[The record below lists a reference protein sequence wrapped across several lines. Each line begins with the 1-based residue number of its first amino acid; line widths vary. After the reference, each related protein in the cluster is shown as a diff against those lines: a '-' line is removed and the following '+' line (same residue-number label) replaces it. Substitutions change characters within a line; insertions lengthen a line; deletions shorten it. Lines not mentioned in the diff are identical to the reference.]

1 MLLNDMDIQSLM
13 TAEKTKKRIAR
24 EQPIHVGSSSNARV
38 YSEQALLR
46 NQPRL
51 TDLIPLSRWA
61 YVALLLVGVGV
72 INLLQLGARQASI
85 ESNALPQELFAL
97 NGPGTLASWV
107 SSVLLL
113 MLCVG
118 SIQVYLIRR
127 FKADDYKGRYKIW
140 LWVAAIA
147 AVLSFEQATGAHRLL
162 QSVVDRFATAA
173 PWNQASLWWMMIVS
187 VVASYVG
194 IRLFFELSSNLGS
207 FALFVLTAMG
217 YGVVVCS
224 RWESMLGASYLTSAE
239 GQSVSLLGAN
249 LLMTTVVW
257 IYARTVYLSAQ
268 GGRQAAMISSAH
280 DYEFGVDAKNIESVA
295 MVAADESVMVKD
307 EDDFEEQ
314 YIAGDDE
321 LDAEVEDWDDFE
333 ELDEELDEEVDE
345 EVDEAVEYESD
356 SLEEDEEVEEVQDEY
371 EEYEE
376 HQEEQSHD
384 EYEDAL
390 EQEMQAEYAESLSMA
405 SDFEIDPCDY
415 ADAGEYADALEAATR
430 ASKITPAFASS
441 VQGVAEGDDFDEDA
455 FWSGYDLTKMSR
467 KQLRKM
473 RKKLARLKRQHIA
486 GHSTSRAA

>member
-1 MLLNDMDIQSLM
+1 MLLNETDIQSLM
-13 TAEKTKKRIAR
+13 TAEKPKKPTAGKK
-24 EQPIHVGSSSNARV
+24 PIHARSASNVRM
-38 YSEQALLR
+38 YSEQALLS

-61 YVALLLVGVGV
+61 YVAMLLVGVGV
-72 INLLQLGARQASI
+72 IYLLQLGARQASI
-85 ESNALPQELFAL
+85 ESNSLPLELFAL

-113 MLCVG
+113 LLCIG

-162 QSVVDRFATAA
+162 QSVVDRVATAA
-173 PWNQASLWWMMIVS
+173 PWNQAALWWMMIVS
-187 VVASYVG
+187 VVATYVG
-194 IRLFFELSSNLGS
+194 IRLFFELSGNMGS

-217 YGVVVCS
+217 YGMVVCS
-224 RWESMLGASYLTSAE
+224 RLESVLGASYLTSAE

-280 DYEFGVDAKNIESVA
+280 DHEFVVAAKNITGAA
-295 MVAADESVMVKD
+295 MFAADEGAVVKD

-314 YIAGDDE
+314 EITADEE
-321 LDAEVEDWDDFE
+321 LDAESEAEAEAEDWDDF
-333 ELDEELDEEVDE
+333 D
-345 EVDEAVEYESD
+345 EVDEAVAEDVDFEEYESD
-356 SLEEDEEVEEVQDEY
+356 ALEEDEEVEEVQDEY
-371 EEYEE
+371 VEYEE
-376 HQEEQSHD
+376 QEEENRHAG
-384 EYEDAL
+384 YEDAL
-390 EQEMQAEYAESLSMA
+390 EQEMEAEYAESLAMA
-405 SDFEIDPCDY
+405 SDSEIDPGDY
-415 ADAGEYADALEAATR
+415 ADAGEYADALEAAAR
-430 ASKITPAFASS
+430 ASRSTPAFASS
-441 VQGVAEGDDFDEDA
+441 VQGGAEGDDFDEDA

-473 RKKLARLKRQHIA
+473 RKKLARLKRQHT
-486 GHSTSRAA
+486 GRSNSRAA

>member
-13 TAEKTKKRIAR
+13 TAEKTKKRIAS

-72 INLLQLGARQASI
+72 IHLLQLGARQASI

-97 NGPGTLASWV
+97 NGPGTLTSWV

-118 SIQVYLIRR
+118 CIQVYLIRR

-173 PWNQASLWWMMIVS
+173 PWNQASLWWMMIVG

-207 FALFVLTAMG
+207 FVLFVLTAMG
-217 YGVVVCS
+217 YGAVVCS

-280 DYEFGVDAKNIESVA
+280 DYEFGVDAKNIEAVA
-295 MVAADESVMVKD
+295 MVVTDESVMDKD
-307 EDDFEEQ
+307 EDDF
-314 YIAGDDE
+314 
-321 LDAEVEDWDDFE
+321 
-333 ELDEELDEEVDE
+333 EEVDE
-345 EVDEAVEYESD
+345 EVDEEAEYESY
-356 SLEEDEEVEEVQDEY
+356 SLEEDEEVEEVQGEY
-371 EEYEE
+371 EEY
-376 HQEEQSHD
+376 EEQSHD

-405 SDFEIDPCDY
+405 SGAEIDPSDY
-415 ADAGEYADALEAATR
+415 ADAGEYADALEAVAR

-441 VQGVAEGDDFDEDA
+441 VQGVAEGEDFDEDA

-473 RKKLARLKRQHIA
+473 RKKLTRLKRQHTA

>member
-13 TAEKTKKRIAR
+13 TTEKTKKRIAN
-24 EQPIHVGSSSNARV
+24 EQPIDVRSSSNARV

-72 INLLQLGARQASI
+72 INLLQLGSRQASI
-85 ESNALPQELFAL
+85 ESNVLPLELFAL
-97 NGPGTLASWV
+97 NGSGTLASWV

-140 LWVAAIA
+140 LWVAAIS

-187 VVASYVG
+187 VVASCVG

-207 FALFVLTAMG
+207 FTLFVLTAMG

-224 RWESMLGASYLTSAE
+224 RCESMLGASYLTSAE
-239 GQSVSLLGAN
+239 GQSMSLLGAN
-249 LLMTTVVW
+249 LLMTTLVW
-257 IYARTVYLSAQ
+257 IYARTVYLTAQ
-268 GGRQAAMISSAH
+268 GGRQAALISSAH
-280 DYEFGVDAKNIESVA
+280 DYEFGVDAKNITAVA
-295 MVAADESVMVKD
+295 MVAAGESAMVKD
-307 EDDFEEQ
+307 DNDLEEQ
-314 YIAGDDE
+314 DIADDDE
-321 LDAEVEDWDDFE
+321 LDAEVEDWDDFDEVE
-333 ELDEELDEEVDE
+333 ED
-345 EVDEAVEYESD
+345 VEYESD
-356 SLEEDEEVEEVQDEY
+356 SLEEDEEVEEVEEVQDEY
-371 EEYEE
+371 EDYEE
-376 HQEEQSHD
+376 PQEEQVHD

-390 EQEMQAEYAESLSMA
+390 EQEMQDEYAESLELA
-405 SDFEIDPCDY
+405 SDSEIDPSDY
-415 ADAGEYADALEAATR
+415 ADAGEYADALEAAAR
-430 ASKITPAFASS
+430 EPKITPAFASS
-441 VQGVAEGDDFDEDA
+441 VQGVAEGDGFDEDA

-473 RKKLARLKRQHIA
+473 RKKLERLKRQHTA
-486 GHSTSRAA
+486 AHSNSRAA

>member
-1 MLLNDMDIQSLM
+1 MLLNETDIQSLM
-13 TAEKTKKRIAR
+13 TAEKTKKPTVRKK
-24 EQPIHVGSSSNARV
+24 PIPRSASNVRM
-38 YSEQALLR
+38 YSEQALLS

-61 YVALLLVGVGV
+61 YVAMLLVGVGV
-72 INLLQLGARQASI
+72 IYLLQLGARQASI
-85 ESNALPQELFAL
+85 ESNSLPLELFAL

-113 MLCVG
+113 LLCVG

-162 QSVVDRFATAA
+162 QSVVDRVATAA
-173 PWNQASLWWMMIVS
+173 PWNQAALWWMMIVS
-187 VVASYVG
+187 VVATYVG
-194 IRLFFELSSNLGS
+194 IRLFFELSSNMGS

-217 YGVVVCS
+217 YGMVVCS
-224 RWESMLGASYLTSAE
+224 RLESVLGASYLTSAE

-268 GGRQAAMISSAH
+268 GGRQAALISSAH
-280 DYEFGVDAKNIESVA
+280 DHEFGVDAKNITGAA
-295 MVAADESVMVKD
+295 MVAADEGAMVKD

-314 YIAGDDE
+314 DIAADEE
-321 LDAEVEDWDDFE
+321 LDAESDAEAADWDDF
-333 ELDEELDEEVDE
+333 DEE
-345 EVDEAVEYESD
+345 DEAVEEDVDFEEYESD
-356 SLEEDEEVEEVQDEY
+356 ALEEDEEVEEVQDEY
-371 EEYEE
+371 MEYEE
-376 HQEEQSHD
+376 QEEENQH
-384 EYEDAL
+384 EGYEDAL
-390 EQEMQAEYAESLSMA
+390 EQEMQAEYAESLAMA
-405 SDFEIDPCDY
+405 SDSEIDPGDY
-415 ADAGEYADALEAATR
+415 ADAGEYADALEAAAR
-430 ASKITPAFASS
+430 ESRSTPAFASS

-473 RKKLARLKRQHIA
+473 RKKLARLKRQHT
-486 GHSTSRAA
+486 GRSNSRAA

>member
-13 TAEKTKKRIAR
+13 TAEKTKKRIAS

-51 TDLIPLSRWA
+51 IDLIPLSRWA

-162 QSVVDRFATAA
+162 QGVVDRFATAA
-173 PWNQASLWWMMIVS
+173 PWNQASLWWMIIVS

-217 YGVVVCS
+217 YGAVVCS

-257 IYARTVYLSAQ
+257 IYARTVYLLAQ

-280 DYEFGVDAKNIESVA
+280 DYEFGVDAKNIEAAA
-295 MVAADESVMVKD
+295 MVAADESVMIKD

-314 YIAGDDE
+314 YIAGDEE

-333 ELDEELDEEVDE
+333 EEDEE
-345 EVDEAVEYESD
+345 VEYESD
-356 SLEEDEEVEEVQDEY
+356 SLEEDEEVEALHGEY
-371 EEYEE
+371 E
-376 HQEEQSHD
+376 

-405 SDFEIDPCDY
+405 SDVEIDPCDY
-415 ADAGEYADALEAATR
+415 ADAGEYADAVEAAAR

-473 RKKLARLKRQHIA
+473 RKKLARLKRQHTA

>member
-1 MLLNDMDIQSLM
+1 
-13 TAEKTKKRIAR
+13 
-24 EQPIHVGSSSNARV
+24 
-38 YSEQALLR
+38 
-46 NQPRL
+46 
-51 TDLIPLSRWA
+51 
-61 YVALLLVGVGV
+61 
-72 INLLQLGARQASI
+72 
-85 ESNALPQELFAL
+85 
-97 NGPGTLASWV
+97 LASWV

>member
-13 TAEKTKKRIAR
+13 TAEKTKKRIAS

-72 INLLQLGARQASI
+72 IHLLQLGARQASI

-97 NGPGTLASWV
+97 NGPGTLTSWV

-147 AVLSFEQATGAHRLL
+147 AVLSFDQATGAHRLL
-162 QSVVDRFATAA
+162 QGVVDRFATAA
-173 PWNQASLWWMMIVS
+173 PWNQASLWWMMIVG

-207 FALFVLTAMG
+207 FVLFVLTAMG
-217 YGVVVCS
+217 YGAVVCS

-280 DYEFGVDAKNIESVA
+280 DYEFGVDAKNIEAVA
-295 MVAADESVMVKD
+295 MVVTDESVMDKD

-314 YIAGDDE
+314 YIADDDE

-333 ELDEELDEEVDE
+333 EVDEEVDE
-345 EVDEAVEYESD
+345 EAEYESY
-356 SLEEDEEVEEVQDEY
+356 SLEEDEEVEEVQGEY
-371 EEYEE
+371 EEY
-376 HQEEQSHD
+376 EEQSHD

-405 SDFEIDPCDY
+405 SGAEIDPSDY
-415 ADAGEYADALEAATR
+415 ADAGEYADALEAVAR

-441 VQGVAEGDDFDEDA
+441 VQGVAEGEDFDEDA

-473 RKKLARLKRQHIA
+473 RKKLTRLKRQHTA

>member
-1 MLLNDMDIQSLM
+1 MLLNETDIQSLM
-13 TAEKTKKRIAR
+13 TAEKTKKPTVRKK
-24 EQPIHVGSSSNARV
+24 PIHARSASNVRM
-38 YSEQALLR
+38 YSEQALLS

-61 YVALLLVGVGV
+61 YVAMLLVGVGV
-72 INLLQLGARQASI
+72 IYLLQLGARQASI
-85 ESNALPQELFAL
+85 ESNSLPLELFAL

-113 MLCVG
+113 VLCVG

-162 QSVVDRFATAA
+162 QSVVDRVATAA
-173 PWNQASLWWMMIVS
+173 PWNQAALWWMMIVS
-187 VVASYVG
+187 VVATYVG
-194 IRLFFELSSNLGS
+194 IRLFFELSGNMGS

-217 YGVVVCS
+217 YGMVVCS
-224 RWESMLGASYLTSAE
+224 RLESVLGASYLTSAE

-268 GGRQAAMISSAH
+268 GGRQAAMIGSAH
-280 DYEFGVDAKNIESVA
+280 DHEFGVAANNITGAA
-295 MVAADESVMVKD
+295 MVAADEDAVVKD

-314 YIAGDDE
+314 DITANEE
-321 LDAEVEDWDDFE
+321 LDAESEAEAEDWDDF
-333 ELDEELDEEVDE
+333 D
-345 EVDEAVEYESD
+345 EVDEAVAEDVDFEEYESD
-356 SLEEDEEVEEVQDEY
+356 ALEEDEEVEEVQDEY
-371 EEYEE
+371 VEYEE
-376 HQEEQSHD
+376 QEEENRHAG
-384 EYEDAL
+384 YEDAL
-390 EQEMQAEYAESLSMA
+390 EQEMEAEYAESLAMA
-405 SDFEIDPCDY
+405 SDSEIDPGDY
-415 ADAGEYADALEAATR
+415 ADAGEYADALEAAAR
-430 ASKITPAFASS
+430 ESRSTPAFASS

-473 RKKLARLKRQHIA
+473 RKKLAHLKRQHT
-486 GHSTSRAA
+486 GRSNSRAA

>member
-1 MLLNDMDIQSLM
+1 
-13 TAEKTKKRIAR
+13 
-24 EQPIHVGSSSNARV
+24 
-38 YSEQALLR
+38 
-46 NQPRL
+46 
-51 TDLIPLSRWA
+51 
-61 YVALLLVGVGV
+61 
-72 INLLQLGARQASI
+72 
-85 ESNALPQELFAL
+85 
-97 NGPGTLASWV
+97 LASWV

-113 MLCVG
+113 ILCVG

-207 FALFVLTAMG
+207 FALFVLTAMV

-268 GGRQAAMISSAH
+268 GGRQAAMISSTR
-280 DYEFGVDAKNIESVA
+280 DDEFGVDAKNIEAVA
-295 MVAADESVMVKD
+295 MVAADESVMVQD

-314 YIAGDDE
+314 DIADDE
-321 LDAEVEDWDDFE
+321 LDAEVEDWDDF
-333 ELDEELDEEVDE
+333 DEVDE
-345 EVDEAVEYESD
+345 EVDEAVEEEVEEEVEYDEYESN
-356 SLEEDEEVEEVQDEY
+356 SLEEDEEVQDEY
-371 EEYEE
+371 EVYEE
-376 HQEEQSHD
+376 QPDEHQAEQSHD
-384 EYEDAL
+384 EYEDVL
-390 EQEMQAEYAESLSMA
+390 EQEMQAEYAESLVMA
-405 SDFEIDPCDY
+405 SDSEIDPCDY
-415 ADAGEYADALEAATR
+415 ADAGEYADALEAAAR

-441 VQGVAEGDDFDEDA
+441 VQGVAEGDDFNEDA

-486 GHSTSRAA
+486 GHSNFRAA

>member
-1 MLLNDMDIQSLM
+1 MLLNETDIQSLM
-13 TAEKTKKRIAR
+13 TAEKTKKPTAHKK
-24 EQPIHVGSSSNARV
+24 PIHARSASNVRM
-38 YSEQALLR
+38 YSEQALLS

-61 YVALLLVGVGV
+61 YVAMLLVGVGV
-72 INLLQLGARQASI
+72 IYLLQLGARQASI
-85 ESNALPQELFAL
+85 ESNSWPLELFAL

-113 MLCVG
+113 LLCIG

-162 QSVVDRFATAA
+162 QSVVDRVATAA
-173 PWNQASLWWMMIVS
+173 PWNQAALWWMMIVG
-187 VVASYVG
+187 VVATYVG
-194 IRLFFELSSNLGS
+194 IRLFFELSSNMGS

-217 YGVVVCS
+217 YGMVVCS
-224 RWESMLGASYLTSAE
+224 RLESVLGASYLTSAE

-280 DYEFGVDAKNIESVA
+280 DHEFVVAAKKITGAA
-295 MVAADESVMVKD
+295 MVAADEGAVVKD

-314 YIAGDDE
+314 DITANEE
-321 LDAEVEDWDDFE
+321 LDAESEAEAEDWDDF
-333 ELDEELDEEVDE
+333 D
-345 EVDEAVEYESD
+345 EVDEAVAEDVDFEEYESD
-356 SLEEDEEVEEVQDEY
+356 ALEEDEEVEEVQDEY
-371 EEYEE
+371 VEYDE
-376 HQEEQSHD
+376 QEEENPHAG
-384 EYEDAL
+384 YEDAL
-390 EQEMQAEYAESLSMA
+390 EQEMEAEYAESLAMA
-405 SDFEIDPCDY
+405 SDSEIDPDDY
-415 ADAGEYADALEAATR
+415 ADAGEYADALEAAAR
-430 ASKITPAFASS
+430 ASRSTPAFASS
-441 VQGVAEGDDFDEDA
+441 VQGAAEGDDYDEDA

-473 RKKLARLKRQHIA
+473 RKKLARLKRQHT
-486 GHSTSRAA
+486 GRSNSRAA

>member
-1 MLLNDMDIQSLM
+1 MLLNETDIKSLM
-13 TAEKTKKRIAR
+13 PAEKNKKRTAR
-24 EQPIHVGSSSNARV
+24 KKSIHARSASNVRV
-38 YSEQALLR
+38 YSEQALLA

-61 YVALLLVGVGV
+61 YAAMLLVGVGV
-72 INLLQLGARQASI
+72 IYLLQLGAMWASI
-85 ESNALPQELFAL
+85 ESSSLPLELFSL

-113 MLCVG
+113 LLCVG

-147 AVLSFEQATGAHRLL
+147 AVLSFEQATGAHRLF

-173 PWNQASLWWMMIVS
+173 PWNHASLWWMMMVS
-187 VVASYVG
+187 VVATYVG
-194 IRLFFELSSNLGS
+194 IRLFFELSSNMGS

-217 YGVVVCS
+217 YGMVVCS
-224 RWESMLGASYLTSAE
+224 RLGTVLGASYLTSAE

-249 LLMTTVVW
+249 LLMTTLAW

-280 DYEFGVDAKNIESVA
+280 DHEIGVATKNNIGTA
-295 MVAADESVMVKD
+295 DKGAAV

-314 YIAGDDE
+314 DIAGDEE
-321 LDAEVEDWDDFE
+321 LAAESDVEAEDWDDF
-333 ELDEELDEEVDE
+333 DEVDE
-345 EVDEAVEYESD
+345 ESD
-356 SLEEDEEVEEVQDEY
+356 ALEEDGEEVQDEY
-371 EEYEE
+371 EEEE
-376 HQEEQSHD
+376 EEEED
-384 EYEDAL
+384 EYEEEQDEYEEEQDEYEEEQDEYEEEDVL
-390 EQEMQAEYAESLSMA
+390 EQEMQAEYAESLAVADDS
-405 SDFEIDPCDY
+405 EIDPDDY
-415 ADAGEYADALEAATR
+415 ADAGEYADALDVAAR
-430 ASKITPAFASS
+430 ESRITPVFASS
-441 VQGVAEGDDFDEDA
+441 VQGVVDGDGFDEDA

-473 RKKLARLKRQHIA
+473 RKKMARLKRQHA
-486 GHSTSRAA
+486 GRSNSRAA

>member
-13 TAEKTKKRIAR
+13 TAEKTRKRIAS
-24 EQPIHVGSSSNARV
+24 EQPIHVGSSTNARM

-147 AVLSFEQATGAHRLL
+147 AALSFEQATGAHRLL
-162 QSVVDRFATAA
+162 QGVVDRFAIAA

-207 FALFVLTAMG
+207 FVLFVLTAMG
-217 YGVVVCS
+217 YGAVVCS
-224 RWESMLGASYLTSAE
+224 RWESMLGESYLTSAE

-257 IYARTVYLSAQ
+257 IYARSVYLSAQ

-280 DYEFGVDAKNIESVA
+280 DYEFGVDAKNIEAVA
-295 MVAADESVMVKD
+295 MVAADESVMVRD
-307 EDDFEEQ
+307 EDGFEEI
-314 YIAGDDE
+314 YTAGDDE

-333 ELDEELDEEVDE
+333 EVDA
-345 EVDEAVEYESD
+345 AVEYEAD
-356 SLEEDEEVEEVQDEY
+356 SLEEDEEVEEVEEVQDEY

-376 HQEEQSHD
+376 HQEEQSHV

-405 SDFEIDPCDY
+405 SAAEIDPGDY

-430 ASKITPAFASS
+430 ASKIIPAFASS
-441 VQGVAEGDDFDEDA
+441 VQGVTEGDGFDEDA

-473 RKKLARLKRQHIA
+473 RKKLARLKRQHTA

>member
-280 DYEFGVDAKNIESVA
+280 DYEFGVDAKNIEAVA